1 MSRRK
6 AFDTSLSGGKG
17 KAPQSNSNNNSKG
30 KGKSPAASASTTPD
44 SDNAVVA
51 QRSTQATVA
60 APPPELDDASQC
72 FICAEPITY
81 WAVGQCNHRVCQ

>member
-17 KAPQSNSNNNSKG
+17 KAPQSNSNNNASSNAKG
-30 KGKSPAASASTTPD
+30 KGKSPATTPD

-51 QRSTQATVA
+51 QRSTPTTVA

>member
-17 KAPQSNSNNNSKG
+17 KAPQSTTSSDSKG
-30 KGKSPAASASTTPD
+30 KGKSPSPVPSTTPD
-44 SDNAVVA
+44 LDNAAVA
-51 QRSTQATVA
+51 QRTTSTAVT
-60 APPPELDDASQC
+60 APPPALDDVSQC

>member
-6 AFDTSLSGGKG
+6 AFETSLSGGK
-17 KAPQSNSNNNSKG
+17 ATVPQSQSAKG
-30 KGKSPAASASTTPD
+30 KGKASATSTTPD

-51 QRSTQATVA
+51 QRQAATGPTTVA
-60 APPPELDDASQC
+60 PAAELDDASQC